1 MSIQGLMKS
10 KLTYAAIIVP
20 VVALIAM
27 GAMFGKL
34 GVRPRALSVIK
45 PSAFL
50 SGTELGFWMAR
61 QTRQKLFRNE
71 LVFFGYDLEAPESF
85 KVLEGF
91 LETSHLDGPG
101 YDVLVSHQEQ
111 KFPNVLNVS
120 VPKESTAEE
129 VLAAAQPYL
138 IGKKRVI
145 VVLPTPQT
153 SKIVKSSIAR
163 KFEFQLG
170 QKSAAISVL
179 KQNSSDISVLREADF
194 CESADKLSFEK
205 AETLRCLFLPLASKL
220 GKEAEKSTKP
230 VIAAVDQYGLDD
242 YFVYLYSR

>member
-1 MSIQGLMKS
+1 MKS
-10 KLTYAAIIVP
+10 KLTYAAFIVP

-27 GAMFGKL
+27 AAMFGKL

-45 PSAFL
+45 PSGFADAE
-50 SGTELGFWMAR
+50 ELGFWMAR

-91 LETSHLDGPG
+91 LETSHADGPG
-101 YDVLVSHQEQ
+101 YDVLVSHLEQ
-111 KFPNVLNVS
+111 KFSNILNVT
-120 VPKESTAEE
+120 VPEKSTAEE
-129 VLAAAQPYL
+129 VLAAAKPYL
-138 IGKKRVI
+138 IGKKRVL

-179 KQNSSDISVLREADF
+179 RQSSSDISILREADY
-194 CESADKLSFEK
+194 CANADKLSFEK
-205 AETLRCLFLPLASKL
+205 AETLRCLFLSVAFKL
-220 GKEAEKSTKP
+220 DKEAEKSTKP

-242 YFVYLYSR
+242 YFIYLYSR